1 MEQVKF
7 QPRAGGFGSQPRTG
21 ENKTESAEEES
32 AEKESAERVRR
43 RDTRTFF
50 LSSTRRSSL
59 MILSGG
65 SEKTCTHTSFSFHF
79 LLMDVESMIHIS
91 FRSDKIP

>member
-21 ENKTESAEEES
+21 EKNTESAEEES

-43 RDTRTFF
+43 R
-50 LSSTRRSSL
+50 
-59 MILSGG
+59 I
-65 SEKTCTHTSFSFHF
+65 
-79 LLMDVESMIHIS
+79 
-91 FRSDKIP
+91 